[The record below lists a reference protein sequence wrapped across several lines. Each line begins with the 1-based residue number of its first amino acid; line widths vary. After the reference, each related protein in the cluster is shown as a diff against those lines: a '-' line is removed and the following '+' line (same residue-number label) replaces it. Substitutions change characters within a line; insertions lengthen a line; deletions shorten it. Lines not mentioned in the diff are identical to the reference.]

1 MSAREIKALEAY
13 WSRALDIAV
22 LALKAGRAANALPK
36 SFYVLELQHI
46 QDERHWLANVR
57 WP

>member
-1 MSAREIKALEAY
+1 MSTREIKALEAH

-22 LALKAGRAANALPK
+22 LALEAGRAANALPK
-36 SFYVLELQHI
+36 SFYLFELRHI
-46 QDERHWLANVR
+46 QGERHWLEHVR